1 MKNSKTERIMVEISA
16 WIIVISMI
24 ALIINAVI

>member
-1 MKNSKTERIMVEISA
+1 MNKKTEKIMVEISA